1 MGYTAKMAMK
11 MRMSMK
17 KMGMKKMSM
26 KKMGSMKKMM
36 KKSKSMKI
44 ARGKLAKVQVW
55 KGRSVKTQGGLMKSA
70 LKKNK
75 HGRIVSAKRSALAM
89 KGKSS
94 QWINA
99 VNKARKELKVKGFV
113 AIKKGTS
120 LHKRAKAI
128 YGK

>member
-1 MGYTAKMAMK
+1 MG

-26 KKMGSMKKMM
+26 KKMGSMKK
-36 KKSKSMKI
+36 SKSMKV
-44 ARGKLAKVQVW
+44 AKGRMAKSQVW
-55 KGRSVKTQGGLMKSA
+55 KGRSTKTSGGLMRSA

-75 HGRIVSAKRSALAM
+75 HGKIVSAKRSAQAM

-113 AIKKGTS
+113 AIKKGTT
-120 LHKRAKAI
+120 LYKRAKAI